1 MDKKTFSAGETSLR
15 IGISKSK
22 TLQMLD
28 RGEIPAIRI
37 GRNWLVPEKA
47 LDEWLVC
54 RAYKEADERR
64 QANAEHDR
72 A

>member
-22 TLQMLD
+22 TLEMLS

-47 LDEWLVC
+47 LDEWLNN
-54 RAYKEADERR
+54 RAFEEAAERR
-64 QANAEHDR
+64 KHAEHGG

>member
-1 MDKKTFSAGETSLR
+1 MEKKTFSAGETSLR

-22 TLQMLD
+22 TLEMLS

-47 LDEWLVC
+47 LDEWLNN
-54 RAYKEADERR
+54 RAFEEAAERR
-64 QANAEHDR
+64 KDAEHGR

>member
-22 TLQMLD
+22 TLEMLSK
-28 RGEIPAIRI
+28 GEIPAIRI

-47 LDEWLVC
+47 LDEWLND
-54 RAYKEADERR
+54 RAFEEAAERR
-64 QANAEHDR
+64 KCNG
-72 A
+72 

>member
-1 MDKKTFSAGETSLR
+1 MEKKTFSAGETSLR

-47 LDEWLVC
+47 LDEWLTS
-54 RAYKEADERR
+54 RAFEEAAERR
-64 QANAEHDR
+64 KNGQA
-72 A
+72 

>member
-22 TLQMLD
+22 TLEMLSK
-28 RGEIPAIRI
+28 GEIPAIRI

-47 LDEWLVC
+47 LDEWLNN
-54 RAYKEADERR
+54 RAFEEAAERR
-64 QANAEHDR
+64 KDAEHGR

>member
-1 MDKKTFSAGETSLR
+1 MEKKTFSAGETSLR

-22 TLQMLD
+22 TLEMLS

-47 LDEWLVC
+47 LDEWLNN
-54 RAYKEADERR
+54 RAFEEAEERR
-64 QANAEHDR
+64 RNAEHGG

>member
-1 MDKKTFSAGETSLR
+1 MEKKTFSAGETSLR

-47 LDEWLVC
+47 LDEWLTR
-54 RAYKEADERR
+54 RAFEEAAERR
-64 QANAEHDR
+64 KNGQA
-72 A
+72 